1 MYVQGCNNEFTH
13 NITNCPKSLRVRIW
27 VKERLYWG
35 RKKFCWEPGISQKM
49 LCGAGRVV
57 FFSFLC
63 KHFFSSSSFI
73 SYLIFEQSGQLGIL
87 TSYLGRFLV
96 QCYKVVVVICLKKS
110 VCIPCW
116 QKFEKLSKTFSYEN
130 DERSHAIT
138 KTTHLYFTNS
148 LISR

>member
-1 MYVQGCNNEFTH
+1 
-13 NITNCPKSLRVRIW
+13 
-27 VKERLYWG
+27 
-35 RKKFCWEPGISQKM
+35 
-49 LCGAGRVV
+49 
-57 FFSFLC
+57 
-63 KHFFSSSSFI
+63 
-73 SYLIFEQSGQLGIL
+73 LIFEQSGQLGIL

-138 KTTHLYFTNS
+138 KNNT
-148 LISR
+148 LIFYKFFDIKVGREIIN